1 MAESLKRISI
11 NSEEDLRAKA
21 VTILRRIEDDELGG
35 LLFLLN
41 PIFALEETGFDLNPA
56 MKRHISYGLR
66 YGTSTKIRMRE
77 LEGEV
82 TELVGHEVNVASDA
96 QVSRLLFEELK
107 LSIPTIK
114 SKTKRQVQAP
124 AEPTI
129 YERVIEPDNEK
140 RKGAEEVDYTAKSIR
155 ELRTHLKQRGLAL
168 SGNKRELI
176 SRLKEDDRITIQ
188 KPAINPELLEA
199 LRNKHPVVPRIIEL
213 RELLQTGWRL
223 VNRETY
229 NKVKNG
235 ATVTLLRGVHFRHQ
249 SNSSDNDYSERG
261 NPCP

>member
-1 MAESLKRISI
+1 MAKKLKRISI

-41 PIFALEETGFDLNPA
+41 PIIALEETGFDLNPA
-56 MKRHISYGLR
+56 MRRHISYGLR
-66 YGTSTKIRMRE
+66 YGASTKIRMRE
-77 LEGEV
+77 LESEV
-82 TELVGHEVNVASDA
+82 TELAGHEVNVASDA

-114 SKTKRQVQAP
+114 LKTKRQVQTS

-129 YERVIEPDNEK
+129 YERVIEPDTEK
-140 RKGAEEVDYTAKSIR
+140 GRGAEEVDYTTKSIR
-155 ELRTHLKQRGLAL
+155 ELRTLVKQRGLAI
-168 SGNKRELI
+168 SGNKRELVA
-176 SRLKEDDRITIQ
+176 RLEEDDRITSQ

-199 LRNKHPVVPRIIEL
+199 LRDKHPVVPKIIEI

-229 NKVKNG
+229 DKVKNG
-235 ATVTLLRGVHFRHQ
+235 ATVTLLRSVHFRHR
-249 SNSSDNDYSERG
+249 SNDSDECHSERG
-261 NPCP
+261 NPCR

>member
-1 MAESLKRISI
+1 MVERRKRISI

-41 PIFALEETGFDLNPA
+41 PIIALEETGFDLNPA
-56 MKRHISYGLR
+56 MRRHISYGLR
-66 YGTSTKIRMRE
+66 YGASTKIRMRE
-77 LEGEV
+77 LESEV
-82 TELVGHEVNVASDA
+82 VELVGHEVNVASNE

-107 LSIPTIK
+107 LPIPTLR
-114 SKTKRQVQAP
+114 SKAKRQVQAS

-129 YERVIEPDNEK
+129 YEFDIEPDGEEGK
-140 RKGAEEVDYTAKSIR
+140 RAEGVDYNARSVS
-155 ELRTHLKQRGLAL
+155 ELRTLLKQRGLSL
-168 SGNKRELI
+168 SGKKRELVA
-176 SRLKEDDRITIQ
+176 RLENDDRITSQ

-199 LRNKHPVVPRIIEL
+199 IRNKHPVVPRIIEL

-249 SNSSDNDYSERG
+249 SNSSDEDHSERG